1 MLPQNGKKVKT
12 THIMTENENVNNQ
25 DDALKDTVN
34 PDMESNQE
42 PVEEQPKQEDATETK
57 AAPNDTVS
65 DKKSKR
71 FKIRHA
77 QEKALEEEKAKY
89 AELND
94 KYLRLFSEFDNYRKR
109 TAKEKLELTAT
120 ASENVIKDI
129 LPVFDDFERALQ
141 NMEKNGNEAD
151 MQGVTLIFNK
161 LKDTLKKKGLEEIEA
176 MGAEFNTDEHEALT
190 MIPAPEED
198 KKGKVLDVIQKGYK
212 LNGKVIRF
220 ARVVVGN

>member
-1 MLPQNGKKVKT
+1 MA
-12 THIMTENENVNNQ
+12 ENENVKNQ
-25 DDALKDTVN
+25 YDALKDTVN
-34 PDMESNQE
+34 PNMENKQE
-42 PVEEQPKQEDATETK
+42 PIKEQSTDEKKEESADK
-57 AAPNDTVS
+57 VS

-94 KYLRLFSEFDNYRKR
+94 KYLRLFSEFDNFRKR
-109 TAKEKLELTAT
+109 TAKEKLDLTVT
-120 ASENVIKDI
+120 ASENVIKEI
-129 LPVFDDFERALQ
+129 LPVLDDFERALQ
-141 NMEKNGNEAD
+141 NMEKNGNETD
-151 MQGVTLIFNK
+151 LQGVTLIFNK

>member
-1 MLPQNGKKVKT
+1 
-12 THIMTENENVNNQ
+12 MTKNENVNNQ
-25 DDALKDTVN
+25 DDVLKDTVN
-34 PDMESNQE
+34 PNMEENQE
-42 PVEEQPKQEDATETK
+42 KAEPQPEEAQTAEEKEPEADSK
-57 AAPNDTVS
+57 A

-71 FKIRHA
+71 FRLRHA
-77 QEKALEEEKAKY
+77 QDKALEEAKAKY

-94 KYLRLFSEFDNYRKR
+94 KYLRLFSEFDNHRKR
-109 TAKEKLELTAT
+109 TAKEKLDLTVT

-129 LPVFDDFERALQ
+129 LPVLDDFERALQ

-151 MQGVTLIFNK
+151 LQGVTLIFNK

-176 MGAEFNTDEHEALT
+176 MDAEFNTDEHEALT
-190 MIPAPEED
+190 MIPAPDES

-220 ARVVVGN
+220 ARVVVVN

>member
-1 MLPQNGKKVKT
+1 MK
-12 THIMTENENVNNQ
+12 ENENVNNQ

-34 PDMESNQE
+34 PDIEQQQE
-42 PVEEQPKQEDATETK
+42 PVEEQPKQAETADTKEDAGDK
-57 AAPNDTVS
+57 VS

-77 QEKALEEEKAKY
+77 QEKALEEAKAKFD
-89 AELND
+89 ELND
-94 KYLRLFSEFDNYRKR
+94 KYLRLFSEFDNFRKR
-109 TAKEKLELTAT
+109 TAKEKLDLTAT

-151 MQGVTLIFNK
+151 LQGVTLIFNK
-161 LKDTLKKKGLEEIEA
+161 LRDTLKKKGLEEIEA
-176 MGAEFNTDEHEALT
+176 KDTEFNTDEHEALT

>member
-1 MLPQNGKKVKT
+1 
-12 THIMTENENVNNQ
+12 MTENENVNNQ

-34 PDMESNQE
+34 PDMEGSQE
-42 PVEEQPKQEDATETK
+42 TVEEQPKQEENVEAEK
-57 AAPNDTVS
+57 AKGDNVS
-65 DKKSKR
+65 EKKSKR

-94 KYLRLFSEFDNYRKR
+94 KYLRLFSEFDNFRKR
-109 TAKEKLELTAT
+109 TAKEKLNLTVT

-129 LPVFDDFERALQ
+129 LPGLDDFERALQ

-151 MQGVTLIFNK
+151 LQGVTLIFNK

-176 MGAEFNTDEHEALT
+176 MGVEFNTDEHEALT

-212 LNGKVIRF
+212 LTGKVIRF

>member
-1 MLPQNGKKVKT
+1 
-12 THIMTENENVNNQ
+12 MTENENVKNQ

-34 PDMESNQE
+34 PDMENHQE
-42 PVEEQPKQEDATETK
+42 PVEEQPVDEKKEESADK
-57 AAPNDTVS
+57 VS

-77 QEKALEEEKAKY
+77 QEKASEEEKAKY

-94 KYLRLFSEFDNYRKR
+94 KYLRLFSEFDNFRKR
-109 TAKEKLELTAT
+109 TAKEKLDLTVT
-120 ASENVIKDI
+120 ASESVIKDI
-129 LPVFDDFERALQ
+129 LPVLDDFERALQ

-151 MQGVTLIFNK
+151 LQGVTLIFNK
-161 LKDTLKKKGLEEIEA
+161 LKDTLKKKGLEEIDA
-176 MGAEFNTDEHEALT
+176 MGVEFNTDEHEALT

>member
-1 MLPQNGKKVKT
+1 MSEQQ
-12 THIMTENENVNNQ
+12 NVNNQ
-25 DDALKDTVN
+25 DDVMKDTVE
-34 PDMESNQE
+34 PGIDSKQE
-42 PVEEQPKQEDATETK
+42 QSQTTTNEVPVEENK
-57 AAPNDTVS
+57 ASSDDTIS

-77 QEKALEEEKAKY
+77 QEKALEEEKAKL

-94 KYLRLFSEFDNYRKR
+94 KHLRLQAEFDNFRKR
-109 TAKEKLELTAT
+109 TAKEKIDLTVT
-120 ASENVIKDI
+120 ASESVIKDI
-129 LPVFDDFERALQ
+129 LPVLDDFERALQ

-151 MQGVTLIFNK
+151 MQGVKLIFNK
-161 LKDTLKKKGLEEIEA
+161 LKDTLRKKGLEEIEA
-176 MGAEFNTDEHEALT
+176 MDAEFNTDEHEALT

>member
-1 MLPQNGKKVKT
+1 MRQNEKKSKNK
-12 THIMTENENVNNQ
+12 HIMKENENVNNQ

-34 PDMESNQE
+34 PDMESTQKPTDN
-42 PVEEQPKQEDATETK
+42 QPKQEETK
-57 AAPNDTVS
+57 EATSDNVS

-77 QEKALEEEKAKY
+77 AEKALEEEKAKY

-94 KYLRLFSEFDNYRKR
+94 KFLRLFSEFDNFRKR
-109 TAKEKLELTAT
+109 TAKEKLDLTVT

-129 LPVFDDFERALQ
+129 LPVLDDFERALQ

-151 MQGVTLIFNK
+151 LQGVTLIYNK

>member
-1 MLPQNGKKVKT
+1 
-12 THIMTENENVNNQ
+12 MTKNENVNNQ
-25 DDALKDTVN
+25 DDVLKDTVDSN
-34 PDMESNQE
+34 MEETQE
-42 PVEEQPKQEDATETK
+42 KAEPQPEKAQAAEEKETEADSK
-57 AAPNDTVS
+57 A

-71 FKIRHA
+71 FKLRHA
-77 QEKALEEEKAKY
+77 QDKALEEAKAKY

-94 KYLRLFSEFDNYRKR
+94 KYLRLFSEFDNHRKR
-109 TAKEKLELTAT
+109 TAKEKLDLTVT

-129 LPVFDDFERALQ
+129 LPVLDDFERALQ

-151 MQGVTLIFNK
+151 LQGVTLIFNK

-176 MGAEFNTDEHEALT
+176 MDADFNTDEHEALT
-190 MIPAPEED
+190 MIPAPDES

>member
-1 MLPQNGKKVKT
+1 
-12 THIMTENENVNNQ
+12 MTENENVKNQ

-34 PDMESNQE
+34 PDMENKQE
-42 PVEEQPKQEDATETK
+42 PVEEQPNNEKKEEPADK
-57 AAPNDTVS
+57 VS

-94 KYLRLFSEFDNYRKR
+94 KYLRLFSEFDNFRKR
-109 TAKEKLELTAT
+109 TAKEKLDLTVT

-129 LPVFDDFERALQ
+129 LPVLDDFERALQ

-151 MQGVTLIFNK
+151 LQGVTLIFNK

-176 MGAEFNTDEHEALT
+176 MGVEFNTDEHEALT

>member
-1 MLPQNGKKVKT
+1 MN
-12 THIMTENENVNNQ
+12 ENENVNNQ

-34 PDMESNQE
+34 PDLESSQE
-42 PVEEQPKQEDATETK
+42 TAEEQPQQAEQPEEK
-57 AAPNDTVS
+57 AEVHDTAS
-65 DKKSKR
+65 DKKSRR
-71 FKIRHA
+71 FKMRHT

-94 KYLRLFSEFDNYRKR
+94 KYLRLFSEFDNFRKR
-109 TAKEKLELTAT
+109 TAKEKLDLTVT
-120 ASENVIKDI
+120 ASESVIKDI
-129 LPVFDDFERALQ
+129 LPVLDDFERALQ

-151 MQGVTLIFNK
+151 LQGVTLIFNK

-176 MGAEFNTDEHEALT
+176 MDAEFNTDEHEALT
-190 MIPAPEED
+190 MIPAPDES

>member
-1 MLPQNGKKVKT
+1 
-12 THIMTENENVNNQ
+12 MTENENVKNQ

-34 PDMESNQE
+34 PDMESKQE
-42 PVEEQPKQEDATETK
+42 PVEEQPNNEKKEEPADK
-57 AAPNDTVS
+57 VS

-94 KYLRLFSEFDNYRKR
+94 KYLRLFSEFDNFRKR
-109 TAKEKLELTAT
+109 TAKEKLDLTVT

-129 LPVFDDFERALQ
+129 LPVLDDFERALQ

-151 MQGVTLIFNK
+151 LQGVTLIFNK

-176 MGAEFNTDEHEALT
+176 MGVEFNTDEHEALT

>member
-1 MLPQNGKKVKT
+1 
-12 THIMTENENVNNQ
+12 MTENENVNNQ

-34 PDMESNQE
+34 PGMENSQE
-42 PVEEQPKQEDATETK
+42 PVDEQPNQEETHEAK
-57 AAPNDTVS
+57 EAQGDNVT
-65 DKKSKR
+65 DKKSKK

-77 QEKALEEEKAKY
+77 QEKALEAEKAKY

-94 KYLRLFSEFDNYRKR
+94 KYLRLYSEFDNYRKR
-109 TAKEKLELTAT
+109 TAKEKIDLLAT
-120 ASENVIKDI
+120 ASEGVIKDV
-129 LPVFDDFERALQ
+129 LPVLDDFERALQ

-161 LKDTLKKKGLEEIEA
+161 LKNTLKSKGLEEIEA
-176 MGAEFNTDEHEALT
+176 KGTEFNTDEHEALT
-190 MIPAPEED
+190 MIPAPDEES
-198 KKGKVLDVIQKGYK
+198 KGKVLDVIQKGYK

>member
-1 MLPQNGKKVKT
+1 
-12 THIMTENENVNNQ
+12 MTANENVNNQ

-34 PDMESNQE
+34 PGMENSQE
-42 PVEEQPKQEDATETK
+42 PVDEQPKQEETHEAK
-57 AAPNDTVS
+57 EAQGDNVT
-65 DKKSKR
+65 DKKSKK

-77 QEKALEEEKAKY
+77 QEKALEAEKAKY

-94 KYLRLFSEFDNYRKR
+94 KYLRLYSEFDNYRKR
-109 TAKEKLELTAT
+109 TAKEKIDLLAT
-120 ASENVIKDI
+120 ASEGVIKDV
-129 LPVFDDFERALQ
+129 LPVLDDFERALQ

-161 LKDTLKKKGLEEIEA
+161 LKNTLKSKGLEEIEA
-176 MGAEFNTDEHEALT
+176 KGTEFNTDEHEALT

>member
-1 MLPQNGKKVKT
+1 
-12 THIMTENENVNNQ
+12 MTENENVNNQ
-25 DDALKDTVN
+25 DDAVYDIVN
-34 PDMESNQE
+34 PDLDENQE
-42 PVEEQPKQEDATETK
+42 PIVVEEKQDETTEAKET
-57 AAPNDTVS
+57 PSDNVS

-94 KYLRLFSEFDNYRKR
+94 KFLRLFSEFDNYRKR
-109 TAKEKLELTAT
+109 TAKEKLDLTVT

-129 LPVFDDFERALQ
+129 LPVLDDFERALN

-151 MQGVTLIFNK
+151 VQGVTLIFNK

-176 MGAEFNTDEHEALT
+176 MDAEFNTDEHEALT
-190 MIPAPEED
+190 LIPAPEED

>member
-1 MLPQNGKKVKT
+1 
-12 THIMTENENVNNQ
+12 MTKNENVNNQ
-25 DDALKDTVN
+25 DDVLKDTVN
-34 PDMESNQE
+34 PNMEENQE
-42 PVEEQPKQEDATETK
+42 KAEPQPEEAQTAEEKEPEADSK
-57 AAPNDTVS
+57 A

-71 FKIRHA
+71 FRLRHA
-77 QEKALEEEKAKY
+77 QDKALEEAKVKY

-94 KYLRLFSEFDNYRKR
+94 KYLRLFSEFDNHRKR
-109 TAKEKLELTAT
+109 TAKEKLDLTVT

-129 LPVFDDFERALQ
+129 LPVLDDFERALQ

-151 MQGVTLIFNK
+151 LQGVTLIFNK

-176 MGAEFNTDEHEALT
+176 MDAEFNTDEHEALT
-190 MIPAPEED
+190 MIPAPDES

>member
-1 MLPQNGKKVKT
+1 MSEK
-12 THIMTENENVNNQ
+12 ENANNQ

-34 PDMESNQE
+34 PDMDAQQE
-42 PVEEQPKQEDATETK
+42 PVEEQPKQEENSETEE
-57 AAPNDTVS
+57 AQGDNVS
-65 DKKSKR
+65 EKKSKR

-94 KYLRLFSEFDNYRKR
+94 KYLRLFSEFDNFRKR
-109 TAKEKLELTAT
+109 TAKEKLDLTAT
-120 ASENVIKDI
+120 ASESVIRDI
-129 LPVFDDFERALQ
+129 LPVLDDFERALQ

-151 MQGVTLIFNK
+151 VQGVTLIFNK
-161 LKDTLKKKGLEEIEA
+161 LKDTLRKKGLEEIEA
-176 MGAEFNTDEHEALT
+176 MDADFNTDEHEALT
-190 MIPAPEED
+190 MIPAPEEE

>member
-1 MLPQNGKKVKT
+1 
-12 THIMTENENVNNQ
+12 MTENKNVNNQ

-34 PDMESNQE
+34 PDMENKQE
-42 PVEEQPKQEDATETK
+42 PAEEQTAHEKKEE
-57 AAPNDTVS
+57 AADKVS

-77 QEKALEEEKAKY
+77 AEKALEEEKAKY

-94 KYLRLFSEFDNYRKR
+94 KYLRLFSEFDNHRKR
-109 TAKEKLELTAT
+109 TAKEKLDLMAT

-129 LPVFDDFERALQ
+129 LPVLDDFERALQ

-151 MQGVTLIFNK
+151 LQGVTLIFNK

-176 MGAEFNTDEHEALT
+176 MNAEFNTDEHEALT

>member
-1 MLPQNGKKVKT
+1 
-12 THIMTENENVNNQ
+12 MTENENVNNQ
-25 DDALKDTVN
+25 DDALKDTVAS
-34 PDMESNQE
+34 DMENNQN
-42 PVEEQPKQEDATETK
+42 PVDEQPKQEETPEAK
-57 AAPNDTVS
+57 ESQRDNVS
-65 DKKSKR
+65 EKKSKR
-71 FKIRHA
+71 FKIRHS
-77 QEKALEEEKAKY
+77 QEKALEEEKNKY

-94 KYLRLFSEFDNYRKR
+94 KYLRLFSEFDNFRKR
-109 TAKEKLELTAT
+109 TAKEKLDLTIT

-129 LPVFDDFERALQ
+129 LPVLDDFERALQ
-141 NMEKNGNEAD
+141 NMEKNHNEAD
-151 MQGVTLIFNK
+151 IQGVTLIFNK

-176 MGAEFNTDEHEALT
+176 IGAEFNTDEHEALT

>member
-1 MLPQNGKKVKT
+1 M
-12 THIMTENENVNNQ
+12 
-25 DDALKDTVN
+25 
-34 PDMESNQE
+34 
-42 PVEEQPKQEDATETK
+42 
-57 AAPNDTVS
+57 
-65 DKKSKR
+65 
-71 FKIRHA
+71 
-77 QEKALEEEKAKY
+77 EEEKAKY
-89 AELND
+89 TELND

-109 TAKEKLELTAT
+109 TAKEKLDLTVT

-129 LPVFDDFERALQ
+129 LPVFDDFERAIQ

-151 MQGVTLIFNK
+151 LQGVTLIFNK

-176 MGAEFNTDEHEALT
+176 MDADFNTDEHEALT

>member
-1 MLPQNGKKVKT
+1 
-12 THIMTENENVNNQ
+12 MTENENVNNQ

-34 PDMESNQE
+34 PDMENSQE
-42 PVEEQPKQEDATETK
+42 PIDEQPKQEEAKEAT
-57 AAPNDTVS
+57 NDNVS

-109 TAKEKLELTAT
+109 TAKEKLDLTVT

-129 LPVFDDFERALQ
+129 LPVLDDFERALQ

-176 MGAEFNTDEHEALT
+176 MDAEFNTDEHEALT

>member
-1 MLPQNGKKVKT
+1 
-12 THIMTENENVNNQ
+12 MTENENVKNQ

-34 PDMESNQE
+34 PDMENHQE
-42 PVEEQPKQEDATETK
+42 PVEEQPVDGKKEESADK
-57 AAPNDTVS
+57 VS

-94 KYLRLFSEFDNYRKR
+94 KYLRLFSEFDNFRKR
-109 TAKEKLELTAT
+109 TAKEKLDLTVT

-129 LPVFDDFERALQ
+129 LPVLDDFERALQ

-151 MQGVTLIFNK
+151 LQGVTLIFNK

-176 MGAEFNTDEHEALT
+176 MGVEFNTDEHEALT

>member
-1 MLPQNGKKVKT
+1 MSEQQ
-12 THIMTENENVNNQ
+12 NVNNQ

-34 PDMESNQE
+34 PDIESNQE
-42 PVEEQPKQEDATETK
+42 QPQAETNEVPIEETK
-57 AAPNDTVS
+57 ETPNDTVS

-71 FKIRHA
+71 FRIRHA
-77 QEKALEEEKAKY
+77 QEKALEEEKAKF

-94 KYLRLFSEFDNYRKR
+94 KHLRLQAEFDNFRKR
-109 TAKEKLELTAT
+109 TAKEKLDLTVT

-129 LPVFDDFERALQ
+129 LPVLDDFERALQ
-141 NMEKNGNEAD
+141 NMENNGNDAD

-176 MGAEFNTDEHEALT
+176 MDAEFNTDEHEALT

>member
-1 MLPQNGKKVKT
+1 ME
-12 THIMTENENVNNQ
+12 ENENVKNQ
-25 DDALKDTVN
+25 DDALKDTVS
-34 PDMESNQE
+34 PDMENKQE
-42 PVEEQPKQEDATETK
+42 PAEEQTAHEKKEE
-57 AAPNDTVS
+57 AADKVS

-77 QEKALEEEKAKY
+77 AEKALEEEKAKY

-94 KYLRLFSEFDNYRKR
+94 KYLRLFSEFDNHRKR
-109 TAKEKLELTAT
+109 TAKEKLDLTAT

-129 LPVFDDFERALQ
+129 LPVLDDFERALQ

-151 MQGVTLIFNK
+151 LQGVTLIFNK

-176 MGAEFNTDEHEALT
+176 MNAEFNTDEHEALT

>member
-1 MLPQNGKKVKT
+1 MK
-12 THIMTENENVNNQ
+12 ENENVNNQ

-34 PDMESNQE
+34 PDMENQQE
-42 PVEEQPKQEDATETK
+42 AATPQPEEAQANEEKETEADSK
-57 AAPNDTVS
+57 A

-94 KYLRLFSEFDNYRKR
+94 KFLRMFSEFDNFRKR
-109 TAKEKLELTAT
+109 TAKEKLDLTAT

-129 LPVFDDFERALQ
+129 LPVLDDFERALQ

-151 MQGVTLIFNK
+151 LQGVTLIYNK
-161 LKDTLKKKGLEEIEA
+161 LKNTLRNKGLEEIEA
-176 MGAEFNTDEHEALT
+176 MDAEFNTDEHEALT

>member
-1 MLPQNGKKVKT
+1 MD
-12 THIMTENENVNNQ
+12 ENKDLNNQ

-34 PDMESNQE
+34 SDMESLHE
-42 PVEEQPKQEDATETK
+42 PVEEQTQQEEKTETNK
-57 AAPNDTVS
+57 EPDSKVS
-65 DKKSKR
+65 DKKARR

-77 QEKALEEEKAKY
+77 QEKALEEEKVKY

-94 KYLRLFSEFDNYRKR
+94 KYIRLYSEFDNYRKR
-109 TAKEKLELTAT
+109 TAKERIDLLAT
-120 ASENVIKDI
+120 ASEGVIKDI
-129 LPVFDDFERALQ
+129 LPVLDDFERALQ

-161 LKDTLKKKGLEEIEA
+161 LKNTMKSKGLEEIEA

-190 MIPAPEED
+190 LIPAPDED
-198 KKGKVLDVIQKGYK
+198 SKGKVLDVIQKGYK